1 MGRRRREKSR
11 RGCWME
17 GWSGSTGGYELY
29 MDQSVVRAA
38 RAHCSSKLLTQPP
51 PTHTHTRR
59 VNQNKPPTKNKRTAF
74 NILNPETAPLP
85 SPAPPSQTSNG
96 SGWMDGGEAI
106 YFTHLM
112 KAERSAAL
120 PRLRA
125 TKRHRQH
132 PPFLTFK
139 RCSYLF
145 SKFTY

>member
-1 MGRRRREKSR
+1 
-11 RGCWME
+11 ME

-29 MDQSVVRAA
+29 MDPICCQG
-38 RAHCSSKLLTQPP
+38 SSGSLLLQTPDSTPP
-51 PTHTHTRR
+51 PHTHTRR
-59 VNQNKPPTKNKRTAF
+59 GNQNKPPTKNKRTAF